1 MPVPASGIDHESI
14 ISLFRCP
21 WKLPSRTPVVTQS
34 TLRAALN
41 RYDCPI
47 KTAPE
52 GNEMMLKV
60 LKFSTSVALVAFS
73 LAAFGA
79 VVFG

>member
-1 MPVPASGIDHESI
+1 M
-14 ISLFRCP
+14 
-21 WKLPSRTPVVTQS
+21 TQY
-34 TLRAALN
+34 TLRAVQN
-41 RYDCPI
+41 PYDCHME
-47 KTAPE
+47 TVPE

-60 LKFSTSVALVAFS
+60 LKFSTSIALIAFS

>member
-1 MPVPASGIDHESI
+1 M
-14 ISLFRCP
+14 
-21 WKLPSRTPVVTQS
+21 TQS
-34 TLRAALN
+34 TLRAVQN
-41 RYDCPI
+41 PYDRHI
-47 KTAPE
+47 ETVPE

-60 LKFSTSVALVAFS
+60 FKFSTSVVLVAFS